1 MNIIILGC
9 NGNIGKFISV
19 NLANNKNNKV
29 YGIDLHSEFLGE
41 NENITYYQ
49 NDFLKN
55 GLNKDLKNVI
65 TSSKDQVCFINFIAK
80 DYPVSQYDSE
90 SFLSKNSPFELDLDE
105 VCNSFKITLGSSY
118 KLLQEIM
125 KFENKYI
132 HLILMGSIFSRN
144 LPNPK
149 NYSEEGNI
157 YKPVAYSLSKSA
169 QNILFKEACRSI
181 SGERLRINMLTMGG
195 VQTDQ
200 NESFVKKYIS
210 QVPINKMVS
219 LNDILDCLNWLIF
232 KSPSMVNGCEFLL
245 DGGWTLAN

>member
-65 TSSKDQVCFINFIAK
+65 TSSKDQVCIINFIAK

-132 HLILMGSIFSRN
+132 HLILTHKR
-144 LPNPK
+144 
-149 NYSEEGNI
+149 
-157 YKPVAYSLSKSA
+157 
-169 QNILFKEACRSI
+169 LFFH
-181 SGERLRINMLTMGG
+181 GH
-195 VQTDQ
+195 Q
-200 NESFVKKYIS
+200 
-210 QVPINKMVS
+210 
-219 LNDILDCLNWLIF
+219 
-232 KSPSMVNGCEFLL
+232 
-245 DGGWTLAN
+245 